1 MLHGFEMTF
10 VDSGKGSMGR
20 GGGGGEVG
28 EGRGEWWPPIPA
40 GRRQLIVSLCAKA
53 FSFTL

>member
-20 GGGGGEVG
+20 GGGRREREGESGGRLSRLADG
-28 EGRGEWWPPIPA
+28 G
-40 GRRQLIVSLCAKA
+40 
-53 FSFTL
+53 